1 MINPNDKISY
11 RPMTAA
17 DHAAVIRL
25 ANEVHGDNYLTE
37 ESLAEYA
44 AKAERDGVNLNW
56 LAYMGDQLAGI
67 RLTFAPGTWPI
78 DAQCTPDD
86 WPVAASKMCYFKCA
100 AVSESA
106 RGAGIGRGLLE
117 RSIDAAKQLGCE
129 AGLAH
134 IWLQSPNNSAFSYF
148 SKCGGQLIREHK
160 KRWYQL
166 SVEDG
171 YHCPVCD
178 GVCFC
183 TAAEMILPF
192 TAMQP
197 ASAR

>member
-1 MINPNDKISY
+1 MTEPNEKVLY

-25 ANEVHGDNYLTE
+25 ANEVHGDNYLNE
-37 ESLAEYA
+37 ESLADYA
-44 AKAERDGVNLNW
+44 AKGTVGDVNLNW
-56 LAYMGDQLAGI
+56 LAWLGDELIGI

-78 DAQCTPDD
+78 DDQCTPAA
-86 WPVAASKMCYFKCA
+86 WPVAGDYICYFKCA
-100 AVSESA
+100 AVAEQA
-106 RGAGIGRGLLE
+106 RGLGVGRGLLE
-117 RSIDAAKQLGCE
+117 HSIAAAKQLGCQ

-134 IWLQSPNNSAFSYF
+134 IWRQSPNNSAFSYF

-166 SVEDG
+166 SVEEG

-178 GVCFC
+178 GVCYC

-192 TAMQP
+192 NQTTA
-197 ASAR
+197 AAV